1 VLKALKFIGIG
12 LAGLV
17 GLAILAAIGLSV
29 VGQARLNK
37 THDIQAATIIIPT
50 DEEALAR
57 GEHIVE
63 AICLSCHGADLTG
76 LAIIDDPALGAIYA
90 SNLTGLADT
99 HTDADLVRAIRHGLA
114 IDGRQLIIMPAES
127 FIYFSEEDLGAIIA
141 YLKTIPATGERLPT
155 PQLGL
160 VGRVL
165 LGAGVFGDVFP
176 AEHIDHERP
185 FPEMPAI
192 GATEAY
198 GAYLTRL
205 CQGCHGPQLAGGQ
218 PGDPESPPAPDL
230 TPAGALG
237 SWTEADFIT
246 AMRAGVTPDG
256 RQLDPAFMPWE
267 SIGKL
272 DDEELVGIWLHLR
285 ALPALTTTLE

>member
-1 VLKALKFIGIG
+1 MLKSIGIG
-12 LAGLV
+12 LVGLV
-17 GLAILAAIGLSV
+17 GLTILAVIGLSV

-37 THDIQAATIIIPT
+37 THDIQAVTIIIPT

-57 GEHIVE
+57 GKHIVE

-99 HTDADLVRAIRHGLA
+99 HTEADLVRAIRHGLA
-114 IDGRQLIIMPAES
+114 VDGRQLIIMPAES

-176 AEHIDHERP
+176 AEYIDHERP

-218 PGDPESPPAPDL
+218 SGDPESPPAPNL
-230 TPAGALG
+230 TPGGALG
-237 SWTEADFIT
+237 TWTEADFIT

-256 RQLDPAFMPWE
+256 RQLDPAFMPWQ

-272 DDEELVGIWLHLR
+272 DDEELVGIWLHLH